1 MIYGDVKYPVTLDF
15 DKKKK
20 FIFKI
25 MLKNLQ

>member
-15 DKKKK
+15 DKKK